1 MLWLKWKNTF
11 HRHLHQKS
19 LSNLDMLIINVKG
32 SDSIDRALKI
42 LKRKVS
48 DTKQLQIL
56 RERKEFEKPSVKR
69 RSQILK
75 AKYIQKKKDA
85 ERD

>member
-1 MLWLKWKNTF
+1 
-11 HRHLHQKS
+11 
-19 LSNLDMLIINVKG
+19 MLIINVKG

-75 AKYIQKKKDA
+75 AKYIQKKWDA
-85 ERD
+85 NNK

>member
-1 MLWLKWKNTF
+1 
-11 HRHLHQKS
+11 
-19 LSNLDMLIINVKG
+19 MLIIDVKG
-32 SDSIDRALKI
+32 ADSIERALKI

-56 RERKEFEKPSVKR
+56 RDRKEFEKPSVKR
-69 RSQILK
+69 RAEITK

-85 ERD
+85 QRD